1 MGARG
6 PKPKRPALK
15 ILAGNPGCRPVAAGR
30 GQRLKRG
37 VPPRPPEL
45 TGEAGAE
52 WDRLAGGLAASGVL
66 AEMDRGI
73 LAAYCL
79 AVADLLAAR
88 AAVLEHGRWVEQPIQ
103 SSKGMT
109 LGKKWVEHP
118 AVKLQ
123 ADASR
128 RIEKLGAALGLTPA
142 ARSRME
148 GDAAPSSGAAEGNR
162 VVAIRER
169 IQQARAGG

>member
-88 AAVLEHGRWVEQPIQ
+88 AAVLEHGRWAEQPIQ
-103 SSKGMT
+103 SSRGEAV
-109 LGKKWVEHP
+109 GSKWAEHP
-118 AVKLQ
+118 AVKLL

-128 RIEKLGAALGLTPA
+128 RIERLGSALGLTPA
-142 ARSRME
+142 ARSRM
-148 GDAAPSSGAAEGNR
+148 GGGPDPAAARANE

-169 IQQARAGG
+169 FQSAT